1 MVRTAPRSAEPANT
15 ARAKTTAGRAAN
27 TSAAADSSYAARAGE
42 LERGLAAMG
51 CDALLVLASSAR
63 DPDLAPFV
71 GPIHVHSSFFVAPR
85 RGEAAFGYLSP
96 MERDEAASSGLRLL
110 TPEAL
115 DVVRWARQGEPE
127 EVMLANVLER
137 ALLLAG
143 VAPGMKLAL
152 AGHAGAGLVQAV
164 CARLAESEWSFTPG
178 HHLLLAVRKGKTAGE
193 LGEIKRVA
201 QATGEA
207 MRAVAALLAA
217 ATPIDG
223 ELWLEGER
231 LRAGRLRR
239 EVRATLAPHGLEQPE
254 GNIVAAGA
262 EGGVPHTSGD
272 DERVLAPNEALVVDL
287 YPKGALFAD
296 CTRTF
301 CVGRPPAELVAAHEA
316 VCYALAAAHATALPG
331 ERGWSMQEAACERL
345 GEHGWP
351 TPISQPGTTRGY
363 VHGLGHGVG
372 FDLHE
377 YPSFRRH
384 AGAEGVLGV
393 GDVFTLEPG
402 LYDPEAGFG
411 VRLEDLVAL
420 GGEGP
425 VNLTQLPYALD
436 PRAWQSA

>member
-1 MVRTAPRSAEPANT
+1 MLRTAAPGATASGGSASGSPF
-15 ARAKTTAGRAAN
+15 
-27 TSAAADSSYAARAGE
+27 AARAGE
-42 LERGLAAMG
+42 LERGLAAMA

-71 GPIHVHSSFFVAPR
+71 GPVHVHSSFFIAPR

-96 MERDEAASSGLRLL
+96 MERDEAAASGLRLL

-115 DVVRWARQGEPE
+115 DVARWARQGEPE

-143 VAPGMKLAL
+143 VAPGMRLAL

-164 CARLAESEWSFTPG
+164 CARLVDSGWSFVPG

-193 LGEIKRVA
+193 LAEVGRVA
-201 QATGEA
+201 RATGEA
-207 MRAVAALLAA
+207 MRAVAGLLAA
-217 ATPIDG
+217 AAVVDG

-231 LRAGRLRR
+231 LRAARLRR
-239 EVRATLAPHGLEQPE
+239 EVAAALAPHGLEQPE

-262 EGGVPHTSGD
+262 EGGVPHTSGN
-272 DERVLAPNEALVVDL
+272 DERVLAAGEALVVDL

-301 CVGRPPAELVAAHEA
+301 CVGGAGAAPPPA
-316 VCYALAAAHATALPG
+316 ALAAAHAAVREALAAAHAAALPG
-331 ERGWSMQEAACERL
+331 ARGWSMQEAACERL
-345 GEHGWP
+345 AGHGWP

-372 FDLHE
+372 FELHE

-420 GGEGP
+420 TAEGP
-425 VNLTQLPYALD
+425 VNLTPLPYALD
-436 PRAWQSA
+436 PRAWQPA

>member
-1 MVRTAPRSAEPANT
+1 MGSVA
-15 ARAKTTAGRAAN
+15 TTAAG
-27 TSAAADSSYAARAGE
+27 AAAPLAARQGDLDRA
-42 LERGLAAMG
+42 LAASG
-51 CDALLVLASSAR
+51 CDALLVLASTAR

-71 GPIHVHSSFFVAPR
+71 GPVHVHGSFLVAPR
-85 RGEAAFGYLSP
+85 RGEASFGYLSP
-96 MERDEAASSGLRLL
+96 MERDEAARSGLRLL

-115 DVVRWARQGEPE
+115 DVARWARQGEPE
-127 EVMLANVLER
+127 EVLLANVLER

-143 VAPGMKLAL
+143 VAPGMRLAL
-152 AGHAGAGLVQAV
+152 AGHLGAGLVQAV
-164 CARLAESEWSFTPG
+164 CAGLGESEWTFVPG
-178 HHLLLAVRKGKTAGE
+178 HHLLLGVRKGKTAAE
-193 LGEIKRVA
+193 VVEMKRVA
-201 QATGEA
+201 AATGEA
-207 MRAVAALLAA
+207 MRAVAALLAG
-217 ATPIDG
+217 TTTRGG

-231 LRAGRLRR
+231 LRASRLRR
-239 EVRATLAPHGLEQPE
+239 EVAVTLAAHGLEQPE

-272 DERVLAPNEALVVDL
+272 DERLLRAGEALVVDL
-287 YPKGALFAD
+287 YPKGQLFAD

-301 CVGRPPAELVAAHEA
+301 CVGRAPAALVDAHATVRE
-316 VCYALAAAHATALPG
+316 VLAAAHASALPG
-331 ERGWSMQEAACERL
+331 ERGWTMQEAACARL
-345 GEHGWP
+345 GERGWP

-372 FDLHE
+372 FELHE

-384 AGAEGVLGV
+384 AGAEGTLGV

-425 VNLTQLPYALD
+425 ENLTSLPYELD
-436 PRAWQSA
+436 PRAW